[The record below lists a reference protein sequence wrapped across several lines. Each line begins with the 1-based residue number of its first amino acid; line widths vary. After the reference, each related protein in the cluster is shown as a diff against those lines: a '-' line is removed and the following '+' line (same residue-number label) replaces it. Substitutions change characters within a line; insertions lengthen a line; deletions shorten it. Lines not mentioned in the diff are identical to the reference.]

1 MVWGTMRDKWILITG
16 GTQGIGLE
24 TALGLAKQQAN
35 VAVLG
40 RNAAAGE
47 RTVAALRDAGSPTSE
62 FWKVDLSSQSATW
75 TFAHEFQNAHS
86 RLDVLVNN
94 VGAAFPQR
102 TETVDLIES
111 TLAVNH
117 IAPFLVTQLLLPL
130 LRQSPA
136 ARIVNVNSELH
147 RQARPPVD
155 HDPQSRTGY
164 NAMKAYAHAK
174 FVNLLWSYE
183 LARQVGSRVTVNALH
198 PGIARTA
205 LTESGAFPAVFST
218 FLRVFDRWN
227 SPSKAARTSI
237 YLASSQE
244 VAGVTGKYFK
254 NSVAVQSSKWTYD
267 RVLMTNAWDLSL
279 NLTGTVRGGRSI
291 GRVTAPPGLQ
301 PND

>member
-1 MVWGTMRDKWILITG
+1 MWRCWAETRRQAKGGCGAARRQARPHPNSGKWTFRPSR
-16 GTQGIGLE
+16 Q
-24 TALGLAKQQAN
+24 
-35 VAVLG
+35 
-40 RNAAAGE
+40 
-47 RTVAALRDAGSPTSE
+47 
-62 FWKVDLSSQSATW
+62 TW
-75 TFAHEFQNAHS
+75 TFAREFQNAHS

-147 RQARPPVD
+147 RRARPPVD

-164 NAMKAYAHAK
+164 NPMKAYAHAK

-183 LARQVGSRVTVNALH
+183 LARQVGRRHYVNALH

-205 LTESGAFPAVFST
+205 LTESGAFPAVFTASYVFSIVGT
-218 FLRVFDRWN
+218 PPARRRGRPFTWHRLRRWRGNRQDTLRV
-227 SPSKAARTSI
+227 PSRLGRQDGRTI
-237 YLASSQE
+237 AC
-244 VAGVTGKYFK
+244 
-254 NSVAVQSSKWTYD
+254 
-267 RVLMTNAWDLSL
+267 
-279 NLTGTVRGGRSI
+279 
-291 GRVTAPPGLQ
+291 
-301 PND
+301 